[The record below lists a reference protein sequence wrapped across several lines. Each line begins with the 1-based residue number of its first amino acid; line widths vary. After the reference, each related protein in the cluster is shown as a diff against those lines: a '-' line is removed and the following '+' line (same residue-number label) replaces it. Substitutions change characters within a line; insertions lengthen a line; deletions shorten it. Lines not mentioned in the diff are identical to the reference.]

1 MNRKILFLF
10 ILVVMIL
17 FLVTACNE
25 YQRSQICGTHTE
37 KYTSSVKG
45 CDGIQGCTCLH
56 QAWLGLGG
64 CDSCEC
70 TKQVSDC

>member
-1 MNRKILFLF
+1 MNKITYF
-10 ILVVMIL
+10 IAVLALLMLI
-17 FLVTACNE
+17 LVTACNE
-25 YQRSQICGTHTE
+25 YQRSNICGTHAE

-45 CDGIQGCTCLH
+45 CDGIEGCTCLH